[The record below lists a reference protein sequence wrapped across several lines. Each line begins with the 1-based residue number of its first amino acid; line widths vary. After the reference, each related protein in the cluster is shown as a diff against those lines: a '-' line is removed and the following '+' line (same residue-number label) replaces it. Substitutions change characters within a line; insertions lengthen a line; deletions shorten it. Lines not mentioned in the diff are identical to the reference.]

1 MDDKE
6 NRIMKDN
13 MKDKMM
19 NEKMNEKLAEEN
31 LDEVSGGLN
40 VMHLKVGGYADNPV
54 AMHPIL
60 KDDTDARN
68 VHPVINSNDKPRAK
82 HPIRT
87 DMFGKPVLVD
97 INDAD
102 KGNNP
107 TLA

>member
-1 MDDKE
+1 
-6 NRIMKDN
+6 MKDN
-13 MKDKMM
+13 MKDKIM
-19 NEKMNEKLAEEN
+19 NEKINEKLAEEN

-40 VMHLKVGGYADNPV
+40 VMHLKVGGYADSPV
-54 AMHPIL
+54 TMHPIL

-68 VHPVINSNDKPRAK
+68 VHPVINGNDKPRAT

-102 KGNNP
+102 NGNKP

>member
-1 MDDKE
+1 MEDMDNKE
-6 NRIMKDN
+6 NKT

-19 NEKMNEKLAEEN
+19 NEKINEKLAEEN
-31 LDEVSGGLN
+31 LEEVSGGLN
-40 VMHLKVGGYADNPV
+40 AMHLKVGGYADNPV
-54 AMHPIL
+54 VTHPIL

-68 VHPVINSNDKPRAK
+68 VHPVINGNDKPRAK

-97 INDAD
+97 INDAG